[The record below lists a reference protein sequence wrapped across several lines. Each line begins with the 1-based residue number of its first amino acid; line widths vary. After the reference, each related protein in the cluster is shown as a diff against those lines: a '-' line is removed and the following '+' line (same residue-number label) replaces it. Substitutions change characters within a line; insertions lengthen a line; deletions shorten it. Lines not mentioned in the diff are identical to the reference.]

1 MVGRP
6 AQRKIP
12 RRNLSGI
19 LLLDKPAGISSNGAL
34 QRARFVFGAEKGGH
48 TGNLDVAATGLLPIC
63 FGEATKTSAWLLDSD
78 KTYIADIALGVMTAS
93 GDAEGEVLSRRPVTA
108 NMLAEIPATLS
119 RFVGA
124 QTQIPPMYSALK
136 RDGRPL
142 YELARAGIEVERNAR
157 AIEIK
162 RLQIV
167 AIEGATLRV
176 DVKCTKG
183 TYIRVLAEDIGAALG
198 CGASLCGLRRTAAGP
213 YALERAVPLDLFGT
227 TDWPTA
233 EFDNLLL
240 PIDSALQG
248 MRAIAVSTPSAAR
261 LRRGQSLNLSRGYPP
276 GPIRIYRADGQ
287 FVGLGEAAT
296 DQQLLPRRLIRYEE
310 CSQTS

>member
-1 MVGRP
+1 MAGRP
-6 AQRKIP
+6 AQRKVP
-12 RRNLSGI
+12 RRNLSGV

-34 QRARFVFGAEKGGH
+34 QRVRFVFGAEKGGH

-78 KTYIADIALGVMTAS
+78 KTYIADIALGVTTAS
-93 GDAEGEVLSRRPVTA
+93 GDAEGEVLSRMPVTA
-108 NMLAEIPATLS
+108 NMLAEIPTTLS
-119 RFVGA
+119 RFIGA

-162 RLQIV
+162 KLQIV
-167 AIEGATLRV
+167 ALEGATLRV
-176 DVKCTKG
+176 EVKCTKG

-240 PIDSALQG
+240 PIDSALKG
-248 MRAIAVSTPSAAR
+248 MPAIAVSTPSAAR

-296 DQQLLPRRLIRYEE
+296 DQQLLPRRLIRYDE